1 MNYSYYKKYFIII
14 FLFVF
19 WLLLPTNKTLAET
32 SCQENTD
39 CPDSCQCIYTNLVSA
54 TGNCMSSI
62 NTSTP
67 CSEATISTDTNIDAK
82 IADAANYNCKW
93 TEVVTKSGDSYN
105 PVGGCSSD
113 QKNITINDASYYC
126 SDTRPISKYSTYSTD
141 YTCCCTPKNPEIIKT
156 PDLNPLGNLQIKIP
170 GIDELA
176 AKYPVVCTTTSE
188 VESCKIPWIAIYIYA
203 IYNYLLAIGGVLAV
217 IALMIGGIIWL
228 VSAGNASRITQA
240 KSWIS
245 GSLTGVLILLT
256 SYILLYQI
264 NPDLIGLKYTVLET
278 IDPFELPVED
288 QVEAPEAGPSSH
300 GVPTFFQCSPTGKK
314 ISYDTP
320 TQKCEGKTL
329 CSSGCGIV
337 STFMAVNKY
346 VSVSD
351 LQEFTKR
358 GISSG
363 ARKQCNNGSY
373 ASGLIELAK
382 SYGLKSGYLSG
393 KEDIIKKL
401 DNDCVVIISV
411 SGNTGSS
418 CKYTN
423 GGHFIVL
430 TGWRDKSKEIVDVND
445 PAGRLNS
452 LWVNG
457 QNTFR
462 GECAK
467 YTNDKTGNGT
477 APCKNWL
484 SLSNWGGCTLNQTI
498 YVCNK

>member
-39 CPDSCQCIYTNLVSA
+39 CPDSCQCIYTNLVST

-105 PVGGCSSD
+105 PVSSCSSD
-113 QKNITINDASYYC
+113 QKNITINDAIYYC
-126 SDTRPISKYSTYSTD
+126 NSTKPVSKNNITYSTD
-141 YTCCCTPKNPEIIKT
+141 YTCCCTPKNPEIKKT

-176 AKYPVVCTTTSE
+176 AKYPVICTSTSG

-217 IALMIGGIIWL
+217 IALMIGGVIWL
-228 VSAGNASRITQA
+228 VSAGNASRLTQA

-264 NPDLIGLKYTVLET
+264 NPDLIGMKYTVLET
-278 IDPFELPVED
+278 VEPIVAETEMTDAIDYTGTGLYPPDKWVTISSHSNIIDNSGGKTNPELAQAIIKAADCMKEKGFKIKINSLSRTVTRQKEIYDQNYTHNANQCGTKKADVAQVCCPYPAESKICPHTSGSAVDMWGLNKNGVTDKTAQYQLQNCMFEAGACLLSTECWHFELPVLSKS
-288 QVEAPEAGPSSH
+288 A
-300 GVPTFFQCSPTGKK
+300 CKK
-314 ISYDTP
+314 T
-320 TQKCEGKTL
+320 
-329 CSSGCGIV
+329 
-337 STFMAVNKY
+337 
-346 VSVSD
+346 
-351 LQEFTKR
+351 
-358 GISSG
+358 
-363 ARKQCNNGSY
+363 NNLSGSY
-373 ASGLIELAK
+373 
-382 SYGLKSGYLSG
+382 
-393 KEDIIKKL
+393 
-401 DNDCVVIISV
+401 
-411 SGNTGSS
+411 
-418 CKYTN
+418 
-423 GGHFIVL
+423 
-430 TGWRDKSKEIVDVND
+430 
-445 PAGRLNS
+445 
-452 LWVNG
+452 
-457 QNTFR
+457 
-462 GECAK
+462 
-467 YTNDKTGNGT
+467 
-477 APCKNWL
+477 CKN
-484 SLSNWGGCTLNQTI
+484 
-498 YVCNK
+498 VK